1 MEVVIVGTGYVG
13 LVTGACLA
21 EIGNNV
27 SSVDIDQGKIE
38 NLNQGIVPIYEP
50 GLKPMIDSNVEA
62 GRLRFTTSLA
72 EAMTEASVIFIAVG
86 TPPREDG
93 SANLDYVLGVAAE
106 IGRNL
111 GHYTV
116 IADKSTV
123 PVGTAER
130 VHTVIERELQARNME
145 IPFDVVSNP
154 EFLKEGA
161 AIHDFMRPDRI
172 VVGSATERAAH
183 IMEHLYTPFNHG
195 NDRILHMGARDA
207 EMTKYAANAMLATRI
222 SLMNEIAGICD
233 EMDVDVECVRW
244 GIGSDSRI
252 GSSFLYPGCGY
263 GGSCF
268 PKDVQALINMGE
280 SHDFE
285 SSILNAVVSR
295 NAAQKQVLFNK
306 LSNYFNGE
314 MGNLTVALWGLAF
327 KPETDDMREATSVT
341 LVEQLVGAGVRVRAH
356 DPVAMG
362 EARRIFPDAWF
373 EAGMITLVD
382 EQYETLRDTDALIL
396 VTEWNAFRNP
406 DWQHMHTM
414 MRHPLILDGR
424 NIYDYHMMMDFGFE
438 YVGIGRSKRDAAY
451 IVNPM
456 REAI

>member
-72 EAMTEASVIFIAVG
+72 EAMAEASVIFIAVG

-93 SANLDYVLGVAAE
+93 SANLDYVLDVAAE

-111 GHYTV
+111 GHYTG

-161 AIHDFMRPDRI
+161 AIHDFMQDRKS
-172 VVGSATERAAH
+172 VV
-183 IMEHLYTPFNHG
+183 
-195 NDRILHMGARDA
+195 
-207 EMTKYAANAMLATRI
+207 
-222 SLMNEIAGICD
+222 
-233 EMDVDVECVRW
+233 
-244 GIGSDSRI
+244 
-252 GSSFLYPGCGY
+252 
-263 GGSCF
+263 
-268 PKDVQALINMGE
+268 
-280 SHDFE
+280 
-285 SSILNAVVSR
+285 
-295 NAAQKQVLFNK
+295 
-306 LSNYFNGE
+306 
-314 MGNLTVALWGLAF
+314 
-327 KPETDDMREATSVT
+327 
-341 LVEQLVGAGVRVRAH
+341 
-356 DPVAMG
+356 
-362 EARRIFPDAWF
+362 
-373 EAGMITLVD
+373 
-382 EQYETLRDTDALIL
+382 
-396 VTEWNAFRNP
+396 
-406 DWQHMHTM
+406 
-414 MRHPLILDGR
+414 
-424 NIYDYHMMMDFGFE
+424 
-438 YVGIGRSKRDAAY
+438 
-451 IVNPM
+451 
-456 REAI
+456 